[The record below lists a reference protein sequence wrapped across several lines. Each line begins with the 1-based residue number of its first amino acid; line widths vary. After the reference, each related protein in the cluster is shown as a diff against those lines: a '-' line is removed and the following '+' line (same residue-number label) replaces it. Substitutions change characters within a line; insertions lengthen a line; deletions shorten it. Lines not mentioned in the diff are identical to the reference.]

1 MKTLKDLK
9 ISKEDAKKL
18 INLARNAIKSYLK
31 GEEVKV
37 EEELKERFSEKMGV
51 FTTLYTYPEKFLRGC
66 IGNPYPTNPI
76 WENVI
81 VSSIEAA
88 FEDPRFLP
96 LKDEKELSKI
106 LVEITILTEPELLKV
121 SPQEYKKHIKIGKT
135 GLMVRKGL
143 WRGLLLPQVA
153 VEYGFDEE
161 KFLSETCLKAG
172 LNPDEWRKKETEVYI
187 FEGLKIKELSPM
199 GEVKIEE

>member
-18 INLARNAIKSYLK
+18 IDLARNAIKSHLK
-31 GEEVKV
+31 GEELKV
-37 EEELKERFSEKMGV
+37 EEELKEKFSEKMGV

-76 WENVI
+76 WENVVI
-81 VSSIEAA
+81 SSIEAA

-96 LKDEKELSKI
+96 LKDEGELSKLI
-106 LVEITILTEPELLKV
+106 VEITILTEPELLKV
-121 SPQEYKKHIKIGKT
+121 PPEEYKKHIKIGKT

-143 WRGLLLPQVA
+143 WKGLLLPQVA

-161 KFLSETCLKAG
+161 RFLSETCLKAG
-172 LNPDEWRKKETEVYI
+172 INPNDWKKKETEVYI

-199 GEVKIEE
+199 G